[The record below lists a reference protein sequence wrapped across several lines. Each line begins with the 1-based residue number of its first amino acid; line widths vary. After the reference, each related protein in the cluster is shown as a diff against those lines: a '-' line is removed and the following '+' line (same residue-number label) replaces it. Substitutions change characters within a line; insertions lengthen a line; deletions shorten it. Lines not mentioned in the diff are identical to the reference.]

1 MIRSPLRGR
10 DSELSVIR
18 ERLGGAL
25 GGRGAVI
32 VLEGRAGLGK
42 TRLLAEAAATAGDM
56 GLSVGSGI
64 VAARDQAVPMGALV
78 AAVLPLADPA
88 TRSALPYL
96 REQRYWLLEELETL
110 LEKLAMRSPLLL
122 CLDDVQWGDSALLAA
137 LRTLPARLATFPVV
151 WLIAYR
157 SPQAPPELRA
167 VIESLEQLGM
177 DRLLLGPLSDGAVA
191 EVVTDVLG
199 AEPGDGL
206 RQMAQRSHGS
216 PFLLVELLH
225 GLQEDGLV
233 LLGADKA
240 ELVEMRLPLRVREG
254 MQERLDGMSDLARR
268 AALVGSVLE
277 RRFSFDQV
285 SMMLGEPVPALLRPI
300 DELVRAELLTE
311 EAGLLVFR
319 HDLIRD
325 AVRDT
330 LPASARLSLQRQ
342 AVDVLLATGAV
353 PVDVA
358 VQLAASARPGD
369 TAAVQTLHA
378 ASRALAAAGPGMA
391 ADLSRRAL
399 DLASK
404 DDPLR
409 GTLAAETALLLHAAG
424 RVVEGKEFAD
434 RILGEVLPAEQEG
447 EVRLSIARMFTLSA
461 DVRADSGVRALAL
474 SHLSAP
480 LRVRHLAA
488 LVFNLTGSGR
498 FDEARERSREAHEV
512 VDHSGDANAIFTLE
526 LADAFLQHTGPDLGR
541 ALELTETALR
551 DRHGAYEPQRVLV
564 GEELR
569 AEQLAAL
576 DRYDLSQ
583 RLTSDGLIEAQR
595 NHQAWGVRLWD
606 RWRGRQLLQLGRL
619 SDAAAGLEGIGDP
632 GNDVTPA
639 SVHDAAAVVALGR
652 LAIHSGNE
660 VRRRRC
666 AVLGRGLI
674 ETGPRSVQRHGVWL
688 LALLSSA
695 DGDHA
700 QARRYLCALGEAS
713 RLDVLPRFLPD
724 VTDEI
729 ELARIATQVRDTDL
743 AEAAMRSARDRAELN
758 PGVFSIAGTL
768 AHIRALMH
776 DDGDAFAEA
785 IENFEQGPRPLA
797 LASALEDSGRLCADR
812 GQADDAAGKFGRALE
827 IYTRLGASWDAGRV
841 RRRLRSLGVR
851 RRLPSVPAARNGWAA
866 LTDSELAV
874 VGLVVQGMTNREVAE
889 RLFVSPH
896 TVSTHLRHVFEKL
909 KLNSRVELASV
920 AARHGVPP
928 P

>member
-1 MIRSPLRGR
+1 
-10 DSELSVIR
+10 
-18 ERLGGAL
+18 
-25 GGRGAVI
+25 
-32 VLEGRAGLGK
+32 
-42 TRLLAEAAATAGDM
+42 
-56 GLSVGSGI
+56 
-64 VAARDQAVPMGALV
+64 
-78 AAVLPLADPA
+78 
-88 TRSALPYL
+88 
-96 REQRYWLLEELETL
+96 
-110 LEKLAMRSPLLL
+110 MRSPLLL

-137 LRTLPARLATFPVV
+137 LRALPARLATFPVV

-167 VIESLEQLGM
+167 VIESLEQVGM

-233 LLGADKA
+233 LLSADKA
-240 ELVEMRLPLRVREG
+240 ELVEDAPSGAGPEG

-285 SMMLGEPVPALLRPI
+285 SMMLGEPVPALLGPI

-311 EAGLLVFR
+311 EAGLAGVFR

-358 VQLAASARPGD
+358 VQLAASARPGRYRGRAD
-369 TAAVQTLHA
+369 AARGV
-378 ASRALAAAGPGMA
+378 AGPGRRRPDVA
-391 ADLSRRAL
+391 TDLSRRAL

-488 LVFNLTGSGR
+488 LAFNLTGSGR

-526 LADAFLQHTGPDLGR
+526 LAD
-541 ALELTETALR
+541 
-551 DRHGAYEPQRVLV
+551 
-564 GEELR
+564 
-569 AEQLAAL
+569 
-576 DRYDLSQ
+576 
-583 RLTSDGLIEAQR
+583 
-595 NHQAWGVRLWD
+595 
-606 RWRGRQLLQLGRL
+606 RL
-619 SDAAAGLEGIGDP
+619 SSS
-632 GNDVTPA
+632 TPA
-639 SVHDAAAVVALGR
+639 PIWAV
-652 LAIHSGNE
+652 
-660 VRRRRC
+660 
-666 AVLGRGLI
+666 
-674 ETGPRSVQRHGVWL
+674 RS
-688 LALLSSA
+688 S
-695 DGDHA
+695 
-700 QARRYLCALGEAS
+700 
-713 RLDVLPRFLPD
+713 
-724 VTDEI
+724 
-729 ELARIATQVRDTDL
+729 
-743 AEAAMRSARDRAELN
+743 
-758 PGVFSIAGTL
+758 
-768 AHIRALMH
+768 
-776 DDGDAFAEA
+776 
-785 IENFEQGPRPLA
+785 
-797 LASALEDSGRLCADR
+797 
-812 GQADDAAGKFGRALE
+812 
-827 IYTRLGASWDAGRV
+827 
-841 RRRLRSLGVR
+841 
-851 RRLPSVPAARNGWAA
+851 
-866 LTDSELAV
+866 
-874 VGLVVQGMTNREVAE
+874 
-889 RLFVSPH
+889 
-896 TVSTHLRHVFEKL
+896 
-909 KLNSRVELASV
+909 
-920 AARHGVPP
+920 
-928 P
+928 